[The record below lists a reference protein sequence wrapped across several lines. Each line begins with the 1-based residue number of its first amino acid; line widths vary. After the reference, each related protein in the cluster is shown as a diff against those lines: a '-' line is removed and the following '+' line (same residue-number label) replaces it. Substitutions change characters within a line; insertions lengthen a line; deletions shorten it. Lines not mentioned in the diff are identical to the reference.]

1 MKKAILI
8 PYRGTISDKSRL
20 RSNLKEELLEKLLK
34 QVTQNVINKT
44 LQVKDVSKVYILTH
58 KPDLEFQGNYYI
70 LKDKADELNSSILK
84 ALDFVSEEIIAIV
97 MADLPLLTSTDIE
110 EIFEEHI
117 KMNKVV
123 LAPTED
129 KGTSIICF
137 DKVIKFPGVFGKN
150 SSIRFQEFFEKNKVG
165 FYLKPYNETYRD
177 IDTFKDLIKI
187 IETNLL
193 PPKLQSIFKE
203 CVEFE

>member
-20 RSNLKEELLEKLLK
+20 RSNLNEELLEKLLK
-34 QVTQNVINKT
+34 SVTQNVINKT
-44 LQVKDVSKVYILTH
+44 LQVKDISKVYILTH
-58 KPDLEFQGNYYI
+58 KPDLDFQGNYYV
-70 LKDKADELNSSILK
+70 LKDKADDLNNSILK
-84 ALDFVSEEIIAIV
+84 ALDDVPENIIAIV
-97 MADLPLLTSTDIE
+97 MADLPLLSSTEIE
-110 EIFEEHI
+110 EIFEDHI

-137 DKVIKFPGVFGKN
+137 NKTIKFPGVFGKN
-150 SSIRFQEFFEKNKVG
+150 SSIRFQDFFENNKIG
-165 FYLKPYNETYRD
+165 FYLKLYNETYRD